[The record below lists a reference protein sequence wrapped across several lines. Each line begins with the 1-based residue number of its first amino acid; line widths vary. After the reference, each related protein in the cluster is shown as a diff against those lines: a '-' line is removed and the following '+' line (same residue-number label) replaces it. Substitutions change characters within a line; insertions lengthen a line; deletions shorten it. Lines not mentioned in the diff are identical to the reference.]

1 MTLTLD
7 EVRNTKFHMAR
18 RAGYEVTDV
27 DLFVD
32 RVEASF
38 AQLVEEN
45 QMLKRQIEA
54 LKSSQGGAPLS
65 DDDGADDTVRQ
76 RPPAQ
81 QQAPAAAP
89 APAPT
94 AATPAAPAAPA
105 EEDGSSVTVGTGPE
119 QVVVRTPADASPWA
133 AKMVQNAAEEAESLV
148 AQADAEAKETVETAR
163 REAQEITTDART
175 TAERVESEARIGAE
189 RLRDE
194 AAAKASAVD
203 REVEERR
210 SALFTQLEQER
221 DSLQAAVRELADFE
235 AEYRRSFTT
244 QLEEQLS
251 TLKNGSSRPEGSPA
265 LLADEGGEQTPAGR
279 RGQDRS
285 GTPRLDALIRDNG

>member
-54 LKSSQGGAPLS
+54 LKSSQGDAPLS
-65 DDDGADDTVRQ
+65 DEDGADDTVRQ
-76 RPPAQ
+76 QPPAK
-81 QQAPAAAP
+81 QQAPAAA
-89 APAPT
+89 APAPE
-94 AATPAAPAAPA
+94 AAAPA
-105 EEDGSSVTVGTGPE
+105 EDEDEDGTSVTVGTGPQ

-133 AKMVQNAAEEAESLV
+133 AKIVQNAAE
-148 AQADAEAKETVETAR
+148 DAERWMAEAAAGAKETVESAR
-163 REAQEITTDART
+163 REAHEITTDART
-175 TAERVESEARIGAE
+175 KAERVESEARVNAE
-189 RLRDE
+189 RLRNE
-194 AAAKASAVD
+194 AAAKASEVD
-203 REVEERR
+203 RQVEERR
-210 SALFTQLEQER
+210 STLFTQLEQQR
-221 DSLQAAVRELADFE
+221 DGLQAAVRELADFE

-251 TLKNGSSRPEGSPA
+251 ALKNGSSRPASTPA
-265 LLADEGGEQTPAGR
+265 LLEDEGDEQTPAGR
-279 RGQDRS
+279 RGHDQS
-285 GTPRLDALIRDNG
+285 STPRLDALIRDNG